1 MFKLPPNRKD
11 EMELDRDEVREQRP
25 SDVGASIRALIG
37 YGLELDGKAEL
48 SSVTA
53 SADLGRTVQ
62 LVNGSSDAL
71 GSRLMLDDGL
81 SLEFRGEPI
90 TRWGVAA
97 CGVWSGV
104 VAERFPAGLG
114 GLLLI
119 GDARLS
125 EFGKLVCVEMCWEQE
140 LVSLTGEPPEGP
152 REIPDTL
159 VLTCTGMRTE
169 GREGG
174 EEDGVGV
181 D

>member
-1 MFKLPPNRKD
+1 M
-11 EMELDRDEVREQRP
+11 
-25 SDVGASIRALIG
+25 
-37 YGLELDGKAEL
+37 LDGKTVV

-62 LVNGSSDAL
+62 LVNGSSDVL
-71 GSRLMLDDGL
+71 GSLLIVDDGL
-81 SLEFRGEPI
+81 SHEFKGEPI

-97 CGVWSGV
+97 CWVWSGV
-104 VAERFPAGLG
+104 VAERFPVGLG
-114 GLLLI
+114 CLLLI

-125 EFGKLVCVEMCWEQE
+125 EFGKLVCVKLCCEQE
-140 LVSLTGEPPEGP
+140 LVSLTGEVTELSGT
-152 REIPDTL
+152 PDTL

-169 GREGG
+169 GRGEG